1 VGGAIRA
8 LIRLAL
14 VVLVVHAGVR
24 VIPPFWNYVKF
35 RDACEEIAK
44 FSARKNEKEIEARVV
59 AKAAQFDVPLGE
71 RAVKVRKQG
80 SVTYIDADYRVQLE
94 YLPTKFYPYDFR
106 VQIQGTPPPYEGV
119 IP

>member
-1 VGGAIRA
+1 MVGAIRA

-35 RDACEEIAK
+35 RDACEEIAR
-44 FSARKNEKEIEARVV
+44 FSARQTVPEITARVMT
-59 AKAAQFDVPLGE
+59 KAGQLDIPLNE
-71 RAVKVRKQG
+71 DNLQVRKQG
-80 SVTYIDADYRVQLE
+80 NITFVEADYRAELE

-106 VQIQGTPPPYEGV
+106 VRVQGAPPAYERL
-119 IP
+119 P